1 MSPGLPPLDQR
12 GDLVEVELRPAFG
25 ILGSRSGFSGFF
37 CRGDGGRRV
46 LRLGHG
52 KSQLHVLRKLRQ
64 DPGRFRLFV
73 GKKPHGALF
82 GDDPHLFS
90 TGLQV

>member
-12 GDLVEVELRPAFG
+12 GNLVEVELRPALG
-25 ILGSRSGFSGFF
+25 ILGSRSEFF
-37 CRGDGGRRV
+37 CHGDGGRRV

-64 DPGRFRLFV
+64 DPGCFHLFV
-73 GKKPHGALF
+73 GEEPHGALL